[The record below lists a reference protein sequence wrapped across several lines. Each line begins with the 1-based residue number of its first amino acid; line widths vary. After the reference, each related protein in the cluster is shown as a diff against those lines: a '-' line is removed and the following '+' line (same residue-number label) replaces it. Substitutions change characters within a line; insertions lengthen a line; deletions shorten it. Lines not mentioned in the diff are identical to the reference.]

1 MMRRVFL
8 GSTFLF
14 WLVTGGFWAAG
25 TWLPEGR
32 DTQAVAAEKSYSV
45 AEVAAH
51 GTREDCWMAI
61 GGQVYDFTAYLP
73 QHPADPLHLPSLVRQ
88 GGHRGLQDQ
97 DQGTPA
103 LALCGSIAIEIS
115 HRDAARRAL
124 RAGEPNCPS
133 AQSEDRV

>member
-73 QHPADPLHLPSLVRQ
+73 QHPADPSIFLLWCGKEATEAYRTKTKGRPHSPYA
-88 GGHRGLQDQ
+88 DQ
-97 DQGTPA
+97 LLSKYRIGT
-103 LALCGSIAIEIS
+103 L
-115 HRDAARRAL
+115 RDER
-124 RAGEPNCPS
+124 
-133 AQSEDRV
+133 